1 MSENRGHEVAMD
13 DRDDSASASE
23 SAVAARAAGGGAP
36 SLGPAQEK
44 HGADNVVVG
53 VSLAVTLVCMLAFR
67 LDQRRRAGQRIPE

>member
-1 MSENRGHEVAMD
+1 M
-13 DRDDSASASE
+13 
-23 SAVAARAAGGGAP
+23 
-36 SLGPAQEK
+36 GPAQEK

>member
-23 SAVAARAAGGGAP
+23 SAVAAGGGAP